1 MTLPLDL
8 SQAGELL
15 MPNLPSLSDVGAGI
29 GGVASG
35 IASGVGGLA
44 SGIGGVASGIASGIG
59 GMLSDIGS
67 IDPSMLGEL
76 MAPSLGVP
84 DLPPLGEFGE
94 LMGGLPS
101 FGEFDPSMAGEIMGG
116 LPWM

>member
-1 MTLPLDL
+1 MALPLDL

-15 MPNLPSLSDVGAGI
+15 MPNLPSLGEIGAGI
-29 GGVASG
+29 GGAASGLASGVGGLLGGVASG
-35 IASGVGGLA
+35 IGGILSGV
-44 SGIGGVASGIASGIG
+44 
-59 GMLSDIGS
+59 GS
-67 IDPSMLGEL
+67 IDPGMLGEL

-94 LMGGLPS
+94 IMGGLPS

-116 LPWM
+116 LPSF